1 MALTKIK
8 TTGLADG
15 TDGQIITYD
24 ASGSPTAVGPG
35 SDGQVLTSTGAGSPP
50 AFEAAAAPVGGANGI
65 DFNDSI
71 KTRYGTDNDLELYHN
86 GTNTIIKDNTGFIT
100 LNGKNGLA
108 FHFDGATK
116 IEFSDGNNLYH
127 NGQHDRLVGAD
138 ASNGGKIV
146 FYDDN
151 SHLSHYTTL
160 QGGNAMSA
168 NWNLTLPTA
177 APSANGQALT
187 ATTAGQ
193 ASWTTISSDLVDDTS
208 PQLGGDLDTNSFEI
222 SLDDSHKV
230 KFGDSDDLAIW
241 HDGTDS
247 YIQNDTGNLFIRGD
261 GDDIFLKAV
270 NTEDS
275 LICKPNAAVEI
286 FYDGTK
292 KFETTSA
299 GATVT
304 GNLEVTGTLPSMDD
318 SDHYTGS
325 HICLGTDAGKYT
337 GSNYKICIGYQAG
350 QYGTGRHNNT
360 FIGVNAGRGNSDG
373 TSSTGDSN
381 CCIGDY
387 AGEDLTSGSSN
398 TLIGPNA
405 GKDVTS
411 GNSNV
416 IVGKSAGSTA
426 NDIHGTVIIG
436 PSSGY
441 GLDESNYSVIIGH
454 GASGETLQGDAADN
468 QLFIARQGYGG
479 GSDGTWIYGNSSGQ
493 CQQGGGSSSWYTG
506 SDERYKD
513 FLGKYS
519 RGLAEINAL
528 DVQNFKWKDK
538 DKMPDIAFNNSG
550 SYCGPTI
557 DGKTKIGIGAQSC
570 EKVIPEAVNKLEPCE
585 LEKGGNHMLT
595 LDNDP
600 IFWAMVNAIQELSAK
615 VTALENA

>member
-1 MALTKIK
+1 MALTQLNSEGIK
-8 TTGLADG
+8 DSEVKQADLNGEAVNEAKLQISNAGTNGQFLQKQSGNAGGLTWADAASEGTSVKSTGESGGSKYLREDGDG
-15 TDGQIITYD
+15 TSSWQSI
-24 ASGSPTAVGPG
+24 P
-35 SDGQVLTSTGAGSPP
+35 AG
-50 AFEAAAAPVGGANGI
+50 VGGATGV
-65 DFNDSI
+65 DFNDSVE
-71 KTRYGTDNDLELYHN
+71 TRWGTGNDLQIYH
-86 GTNTIIKDNTGFIT
+86 
-100 LNGKNGLA
+100 
-108 FHFDGATK
+108 
-116 IEFSDGNNLYH
+116 
-127 NGQHDRLVGAD
+127 D
-138 ASNGGKIV
+138 A
-146 FYDDN
+146 
-151 SHLSHYTTL
+151 
-160 QGGNAMSA
+160 
-168 NWNLTLPTA
+168 
-177 APSANGQALT
+177 
-187 ATTAGQ
+187 
-193 ASWTTISSDLVDDTS
+193 
-208 PQLGGDLDTNSFEI
+208 TNSWI
-222 SLDDSHKV
+222 VNK
-230 KFGDSDDLAIW
+230 
-241 HDGTDS
+241 
-247 YIQNDTGNLFIRGD
+247 TGNLNIYAKHGEY
-261 GDDIFLKAV
+261 GAI
-270 NTEDS
+270 
-275 LICKPNAAVEI
+275 IKPDAGVELY
-286 FYDGTK
+286 YDNTK
-292 KFETTSA
+292 KIETTSA
-299 GATVT
+299 GVTVT
-304 GNLEVTGTLPSMDD
+304 GDLTVTGSAPVASIGTSGN
-318 SDHYTGS
+318 YTGS
-325 HICLGTDAGKYT
+325 HVIFGTNAGAYT
-337 GSNYKICIGYQAG
+337 SSNYKICIGYQAG

-398 TLIGPNA
+398 TIIGPNA

-416 IVGKSAGSTA
+416 IIGYSAGNTA

-538 DKMPDIAFNNSG
+538 DKMPAIAFNNSG

-570 EKVIPEAVNKLEPCE
+570 EKVIPEAVNKLEPID
-585 LEKGGNHMLT
+585 LDKGGNHMLT